1 MYINLQEGKMA
12 SITKQT
18 VGNNTYL
25 YESHSF
31 RDEKGRPRNRK
42 VKIGK
47 IERNTGRPRYTQ
59 EYIDRMNEAG
69 TPVEL
74 PAIDGLEE
82 HVGKALDSL
91 KIYGLFYFLQ
101 KVAEKIKLIKIL
113 RQTFPGFWEE
123 LFMLCA
129 YLISS
134 GKPLMY
140 MEDWIGEHESYPV
153 GKLSSQRLSELFGA
167 FGQEE
172 QNDFFKAWCA
182 ENISDEYMA
191 VDITSISSYSKLIP
205 ECERG
210 YNRDGED
217 LDHIN
222 FCLLFGEQTQ
232 LPIYQ
237 TVYSGSIGD
246 QATLKATLAEVEAVS
261 GGKKLVLVA
270 DKGFYSIKNVLMML
284 EQYTGSEFL
293 LAVPFANKWTVE
305 LIREER
311 DSIDRIANLIH
322 TSGSPDRGVIREI
335 DFAGT
340 PLTAWVLFN
349 PERAL
354 DDRNHWYRY
363 VAWLKELT
371 EAGKDTVAYRKDIEK
386 YLLVSK
392 DKGGLRK
399 VDIREDVLDRKLET
413 AGWFILLGNGNLTA
427 QQAYDIYR
435 KKDVIEKAFMKY
447 KNQLGIKRLRIHT
460 EKRMRNKMFVA
471 FIALT
476 LVSYIHKVMKEK
488 GVYRKMTMEKMFI
501 TLAKLK
507 KVTINGR
514 DIIRPLTKEQRDI
527 FIAFAITRPCVG

>member
-1 MYINLQEGKMA
+1 MA
-12 SITKQT
+12 SITRQT

-31 RDEKGRPRNRK
+31 RDGKGRPRNTK

-47 IERNTGRPRYTQ
+47 IDRNTGIKRYTE
-59 EYIDRMNEAG
+59 EYIDRMSEAG

-74 PAIDGLEE
+74 PIIHGLEE

-91 KIYGLFYFLQ
+91 KIYGLFYFME
-101 KVAEKIKLIKIL
+101 KVGEKIKLIKIL
-113 RQTFPGFWEE
+113 RQTFPAFWEE
-123 LFMLCA
+123 IFMLCT
-129 YLISS
+129 YLIVND
-134 GKPLMY
+134 KPLMY

-153 GKLSSQRLSELFGA
+153 GKISSQRLSELLGA
-167 FGQEE
+167 FDQKER
-172 QNDFFKAWCA
+172 NDFFKAWCA

-191 VDITSISSYSKLIP
+191 IDITSISSYSKQIP

-222 FCLLFGEQTQ
+222 FCLLFGERTQ
-232 LPIYQ
+232 VPIYQ

-246 QATLKATLAEVEAVS
+246 QATLKATLKEVEAVS
-261 GGKKLVLVA
+261 CGKKLVLVA
-270 DKGFYSIKNVLMML
+270 DKGFYSVKNVEML
-284 EQYTGSEFL
+284 IERYNGSEFL
-293 LAVPFANKWTVE
+293 LAVPFANKWTME
-305 LIREER
+305 LITEER
-311 DSIDRIANLIH
+311 DSIDQISNLIH
-322 TSGSPDRGVIREI
+322 TCGSPDRGVIREM

-340 PLTAWVLFN
+340 PLSAYVLHN

-354 DDRNHWYRY
+354 DDRNHWYSY

-371 EAGKDTVAYRKDIEK
+371 ETGKDTVKYGKDIEK
-386 YLLVSK
+386 YLSV
-392 DKGGLRK
+392 DKVKGKLKK
-399 VDIREDVLDRKLET
+399 VEIREDVLKRRLET

-447 KNQLGIKRLRIHT
+447 KNQLGLKRLRIHS

-476 LVSYIHKVMKEK
+476 LVSFIHKVMKEK
-488 GVYRKMTMEKMFI
+488 GLYRKMTMEKMFL

-507 KVTINGR
+507 KVTINGQ
-514 DIIRPLTKEQRDI
+514 DILRPLTKEQRDI
-527 FIAFAITRPCVG
+527 FIAFAIPRPL

>member
-1 MYINLQEGKMA
+1 MA

-31 RDEKGRPRNRK
+31 RDGKGRPRNKK

-47 IERNTGRPRYTQ
+47 IDRNTGTARYTA
-59 EYIDRMNEAG
+59 EYIDRMSEAG

-74 PAIDGLEE
+74 PIIDGLEE
-82 HVGKALDSL
+82 HIGKAMDSL
-91 KIYGLFYFLQ
+91 KIYGLFYFLE
-101 KVAEKIKLIKIL
+101 KVGEKIKLIKIL
-113 RQTFPGFWEE
+113 RQTFPAFWEE
-123 LFMLCA
+123 IFMLCT
-129 YLISS
+129 YLIVND
-134 GKPLMY
+134 KPLMY
-140 MEDWIGEHESYPV
+140 IEDWIGEHESYPV
-153 GKLSSQRLSELFGA
+153 GKISSQRLSELLGA
-167 FGQEE
+167 FDQKER
-172 QNDFFKAWCA
+172 NNFFKAWCS
-182 ENISDEYMA
+182 ENISCEYMA
-191 VDITSISSYSKLIP
+191 IDITSVSSYSKQIP

-222 FCLLFGEQTQ
+222 FCLLFGERTQ

-246 QATLKATLAEVEAVS
+246 QATLKATLKEVEAVS

-270 DKGFYSIKNVLMML
+270 DKGFYSVKNVEML
-284 EQYTGSEFL
+284 IENGSEFL
-293 LAVPFANKWTVE
+293 LAVPFANKWTME
-305 LIREER
+305 FIRQER
-311 DSIDRIANLIH
+311 DSIDQISNLIQ
-322 TSGSPDRGVIREI
+322 TCGSPDRGVIREM

-340 PLTAWVLFN
+340 SLRAFVLYN

-354 DDRNHWYRY
+354 DERNHWYSY
-363 VAWLKELT
+363 VTWLKELAQT
-371 EAGKDTVAYRKDIEK
+371 GKDTVKYRKDIEK
-386 YLLVSK
+386 YLLVYK
-392 DKGGLRK
+392 DKQKK
-399 VDIREDVLDRKLET
+399 VEIREDVLKSKLET
-413 AGWFILLGNGNLTA
+413 AGWFVLLGNGNLTA

-447 KNQLGIKRLRIHT
+447 KNQLGLKRLRVHS

-488 GVYRKMTMEKMFI
+488 GLYRKMTMEKMFL

-507 KVTINGR
+507 KVTINGQ
-514 DIIRPLTKEQRDI
+514 DILRPLTKEQRDI
-527 FIAFAITRPCVG
+527 FSAFAIPQPL

>member
-1 MYINLQEGKMA
+1 MA

-25 YESHSF
+25 YESYSF
-31 RDEKGRPRNRK
+31 RDDKGRPRNKK

-47 IERNTGRPRYTQ
+47 IDRNTGSARYTQ
-59 EYIDRMNEAG
+59 EYIDRMSKAG

-74 PAIDGLEE
+74 PAIEGLEE
-82 HVGKALDSL
+82 HVSKALDSL
-91 KIYGLFYFLQ
+91 KSYGLCYFLQ
-101 KVAEKIKLIKIL
+101 KSAEKIKLIKIL
-113 RQTFPGFWEE
+113 RQTFPAYWEE
-123 LFMLCA
+123 VFMLCA
-129 YLISS
+129 YLIASD
-134 GKPLMY
+134 KPLMY

-153 GKLSSQRLSELFGA
+153 GKMSSQRLSELLGA

-172 QNDFFKAWCA
+172 RNNFFKAWCT

-191 VDITSISSYSKLIP
+191 VDITSISSYSKQIP

-210 YNRDGED
+210 YNRDGEN

-222 FCLLFGEQTQ
+222 FCLLFGERTH

-270 DKGFYSIKNVLMML
+270 DKGFYSVKNVQMMI
-284 EQYTGSEFL
+284 EQYRGSGFL
-293 LAVPFANKWTVE
+293 LAVPFANKWTME

-311 DSIDRIANLIH
+311 DRIDRITNLIQ

-335 DFAGT
+335 NIAGT
-340 PLTAWVLFN
+340 PLRAFVFHN

-354 DDRNHWYRY
+354 DDRNHWYSY
-363 VAWLKELT
+363 VTWLKEQVD
-371 EAGKDTVAYRKDIEK
+371 AGKDTVAYRKDIEK
-386 YLLVSK
+386 YLLVRK
-392 DKGGLRK
+392 DKGGLK
-399 VDIREDVLDRKLET
+399 KADIREDVLGRKLET
-413 AGWFILLGNGNLTA
+413 AGWFVLLGNENLTA

-435 KKDVIEKAFMKY
+435 KKDVIEKAFLKY
-447 KNQLGIKRLRIHT
+447 KNQLGLRRLRIHT
-460 EKRMRNKMFVA
+460 EKRMRNKMFIA

-476 LVSYIHKVMKEK
+476 LVSFIHRVMKEK
-488 GVYRKMTMEKMFI
+488 GLYRKMTMEKMFI

-507 KVTINGR
+507 KVTVNGR
-514 DIIRPLTKEQRDI
+514 DILRPLTKDQRDI
-527 FIAFAITRPCVG
+527 FIAFGIPRPL

>member
-1 MYINLQEGKMA
+1 MA

-31 RDEKGRPRNRK
+31 RDEEGRPRNTK
-42 VKIGK
+42 IKIGK
-47 IERNTGRPRYTQ
+47 IDRKTGRAWYTP
-59 EYIDRMNEAG
+59 EYIDRMREAG

-74 PAIDGLEE
+74 PTVDGLEE
-82 HVGKALDSL
+82 HVRKALDSL

-101 KVAEKIKLIKIL
+101 KIGEKIKIIKIL
-113 RQTFPGFWEE
+113 RQTFPAYWEDI
-123 LFMLCA
+123 FMLCA
-129 YLISS
+129 YLIGSD
-134 GKPLMY
+134 KPLMY
-140 MEDWIGEHESYPV
+140 MEDWMGEHESYPV
-153 GKLSSQRLSELFGA
+153 GKMSSQRLSELLGA
-167 FGQEE
+167 FGQKER
-172 QNDFFKAWCA
+172 NGFFKAWCA

-191 VDITSISSYSKLIP
+191 VDIPSVSSYSKLIP

-222 FCLLFGEQTQ
+222 FCLLFGERTQ

-246 QATLKATLAEVEAVS
+246 AATLKATLAEADAVS

-270 DKGFYSIKNVLMML
+270 DKGFYSVKNVQMLL
-284 EQYTGSEFL
+284 EQYKGSGFL
-293 LAVPFANKWTVE
+293 LAVPFANKWTME

-311 DSIDRIANLIH
+311 DGIDRIANLIQ

-340 PLTAWVLFN
+340 PLNAHVLYN
-349 PERAL
+349 PERAI
-354 DDRNHWYRY
+354 DERNHWYSY
-363 VAWLKELT
+363 VVWLKELA
-371 EAGKDTVAYRKDIEK
+371 EAGKDTVAYSKDIEK
-386 YLLVSK
+386 YLLVQ
-392 DKGGLRK
+392 KGKGKLKK
-399 VDIREDVLDRKLET
+399 VDVREDVLCRKLET
-413 AGWFILLGNGNLTA
+413 AGWFVLLGNGNLTA

-447 KNQLGIKRLRIHT
+447 KNQLGLKRLRIHT
-460 EKRMRNKMFVA
+460 EKRMRNKMFIA

-476 LVSYIHKVMKEK
+476 LVSFIHKVMKEK
-488 GVYRKMTMEKMFI
+488 ELYRKMTMEKMFI

-507 KVTINGR
+507 KVSINGQ
-514 DIIRPLTKEQRDI
+514 DILRPLTKEQRDI
-527 FIAFAITRPCVG
+527 FIAFGIHRPV